1 MIVFLEKVR
10 EKTIF
15 SFFEPI
21 VTEPLELMYIK
32 TILMQEKITSYIIDD
47 NFKLDKPKGVIP
59 NLVITSRLLTNILII
74 GL

>member
-1 MIVFLEKVR
+1 MIIFLEKVR

-32 TILMQEKITSYIIDD
+32 TILIEEKITSLY
-47 NFKLDKPKGVIP
+47 NVVSKLWF
-59 NLVITSRLLTNILII
+59 
-74 GL
+74 